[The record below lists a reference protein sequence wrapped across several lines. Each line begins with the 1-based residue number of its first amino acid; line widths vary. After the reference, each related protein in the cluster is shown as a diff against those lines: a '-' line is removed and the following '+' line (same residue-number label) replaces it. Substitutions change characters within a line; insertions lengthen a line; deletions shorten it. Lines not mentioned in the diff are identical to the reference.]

1 MMFYKPKLNES
12 RPLVVALHSWTEGYS
27 QSESVIYS
35 EWAIANDCV
44 FIHPHFT
51 GSNVKPEATGS
62 VLVIEDVLSAIE
74 KRTTQTKEL
83 VFLVDQSLARNKDS
97 EAITNVAAR

>member
-1 MMFYKPKLNES
+1 MRATVNQK
-12 RPLVVALHSWTEGYS
+12 ALSIRSGPSPTIG
-27 QSESVIYS
+27 
-35 EWAIANDCV
+35 V

-51 GSNVKPEATGS
+51 GSNVKPEAIGS
-62 VLVIEDVLSAIE
+62 DLVIEDVLSAIE